1 MYLKHTLAPAFWHSI
16 SRRTNAVSPSHMP
29 EAGEFHG
36 CAPNFPKVKVKWDVQ
51 TKWKMAP
58 PRYTRS
64 HQSEDRGHLL
74 LCKAVHDACSWGT
87 RFCLTPRKNL
97 PRVFPVHGRPMPHSL
112 LSRGLAM
119 GSFSSWLSK
128 GPICLS
134 KPLLLFWLGLPKS
147 IFLSEA
153 TQGQQGQLES
163 PRHGLGMWGPGQ
175 PAPTTSPR
183 ELWVTAGES
192 PPFSQCL
199 QTWWDWEKK
208 HFKGS
213 SWGILQIIP
222 SLRWH
227 NSCSQ
232 EQAKAV
238 SLRPLK

>member
-1 MYLKHTLAPAFWHSI
+1 MYKPSGRWCLQDIQEATSQ
-16 SRRTNAVSPSHMP
+16 RT
-29 EAGEFHG
+29 G
-36 CAPNFPKVKVKWDVQ
+36 D
-51 TKWKMAP
+51 T
-58 PRYTRS
+58 
-64 HQSEDRGHLL
+64 LL

-97 PRVFPVHGRPMPHSL
+97 PRVFPVHGWPMPHSL

-128 GPICLS
+128 GLTCLS

-147 IFLSEA
+147 IFPSEA
-153 TQGQQGQLES
+153 TQGQLES
-163 PRHGLGMWGPGQ
+163 PQHGLGMWRPGQ
-175 PAPTTSPR
+175 PKPTMSPR

-199 QTWWDWEKK
+199 QTWWDGEKK

-232 EQAKAV
+232 EQAKALC
-238 SLRPLK
+238 LRPLK